1 MTIGFNVALFDFYFI
16 YQDISSDM
24 LLNMHS
30 LLQISAA
37 SGGDWITVREI
48 DAADKNVWSGLVSS
62 RSWWFVSLL
71 QWVWSLE
78 EIYKW
83 GQKMGICLEY
93 W

>member
-48 DAADKNVWSGLVSS
+48 DAADKNV
-62 RSWWFVSLL
+62 
-71 QWVWSLE
+71 
-78 EIYKW
+78 
-83 GQKMGICLEY
+83 
-93 W
+93 